1 VLIAA
6 AAVLVGLAVVQGI
19 SFEAG
24 VLYRH
29 GTYTSEQG
37 SAIWGGNESNP
48 GSPVRIKLGIS
59 SPPSLGNSAELL
71 AVVSSAMD
79 ASDVEAHIRLPN
91 GFAMISGSADWKGN
105 IQRDQSVELRYVIKS
120 VQVGDWVI
128 EGFVKWIFAEGS
140 FYTDSDR
147 IYIIVTES
155 SARVVTTTF
164 SETSIP
170 TLIPVSNNS
179 LQPPSAQI
187 NDTKLPPAVSGGQL
201 LMFVSPTLVVLGVET
216 TITVSYGVSLAP
228 GAPGVIVRGGAPS
241 FEGPAA
247 VTYGPVV
254 SEDGAEW
261 IAKIRPTSL
270 GVIKVNGQDESGAV
284 HVSAEISVVNDLPP
298 PADQPSMSRN
308 RYDTLG
314 VLALVGVVTSS
325 LIAALATLAFSR
337 SKPVQ
342 VFCN

>member
-1 VLIAA
+1 MYSYSSKRLVLIAA
-6 AAVLVGLAVVQGI
+6 AAVLIGLAAVQGVN
-19 SFEAG
+19 FEAG

-128 EGFVKWIFAEGS
+128 EGFVKWSFAEGS

-147 IYIIVTES
+147 IYITVSEN
-155 SARVVTTTF
+155 SAHVVTTTV
-164 SETSIP
+164 SETSINE
-170 TLIPVSNNS
+170 T
-179 LQPPSAQI
+179 QPPPATQVGSI
-187 NDTKLPPAVSGGQL
+187 KVGYVNLPQPSQQGEL
-201 LMFVSPTLVVLGVET
+201 LMFASPTLVAVGIET
-216 TITVSYGVSLAP
+216 TLTVSYAISPVTSGAGVS
-228 GAPGVIVRGGAPS
+228 PGVIVRGGKPS
-241 FEGPAA
+241 FEGPATI
-247 VTYGPVV
+247 TYGPLLAEDHLEWVV
-254 SEDGAEW
+254 
-261 IAKIRPTSL
+261 KIRPTSL
-270 GVIKVNGQDESGAV
+270 GVVKVTGQDESGTI
-284 HVSAEISVVNDLPP
+284 HVSAEITVVDSLPP
-298 PADQPSMSRN
+298 PVGQPLMWRDHYGSVTGNASIWLMIGEARFHWSR
-308 RYDTLG
+308 L
-314 VLALVGVVTSS
+314 
-325 LIAALATLAFSR
+325 
-337 SKPVQ
+337 
-342 VFCN
+342 